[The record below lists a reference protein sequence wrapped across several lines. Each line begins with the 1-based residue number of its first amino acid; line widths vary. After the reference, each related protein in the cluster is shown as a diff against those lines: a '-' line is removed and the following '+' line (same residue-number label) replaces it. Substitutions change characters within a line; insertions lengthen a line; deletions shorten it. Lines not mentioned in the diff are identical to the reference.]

1 MKLFKLSDAAG
12 LLVQRGS
19 GNGNPVEIDD
29 VALKAEP
36 F

>member
-1 MKLFKLSDAAG
+1 MKLLRLSDAVG

-19 GNGNPVEIDD
+19 GNGNPIEIDD